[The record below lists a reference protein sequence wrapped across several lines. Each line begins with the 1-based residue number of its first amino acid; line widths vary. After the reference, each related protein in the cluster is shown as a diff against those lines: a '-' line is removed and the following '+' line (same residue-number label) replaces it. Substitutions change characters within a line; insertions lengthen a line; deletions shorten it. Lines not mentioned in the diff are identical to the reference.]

1 MQLQYIYETRF
12 PWEPDASL
20 FAGSETSAIGMTTEL
35 VAVRD
40 GQIADEDE
48 TEARFELLIVRRGDG
63 FAHSWEV
70 MDGDT
75 SATLAQGEASTLADA
90 KRAAEAS
97 AWHAAERAA
106 GRRIQRAEDWVTA
119 VTSEMLTAINEAAS
133 RGTR

>member
-1 MQLQYIYETRF
+1 MNLQYIYETRF
-12 PWEPDASL
+12 PWEPDAGI
-20 FAGSETSAIGMTTEL
+20 FPGSETSALGMTTEL
-35 VAVRD
+35 VPVRD

-48 TEARFELLIVRRGDG
+48 TEARFELLIVRRGNG

-75 SATLAQGEASTLADA
+75 SETLAQGEASTLADA

-106 GRRIQRAEDWVTA
+106 GRRIQRAEDWVSTVA
-119 VTSEMLTAINEAAS
+119 SEVLTAINEAAS
-133 RGTR
+133 RGQR